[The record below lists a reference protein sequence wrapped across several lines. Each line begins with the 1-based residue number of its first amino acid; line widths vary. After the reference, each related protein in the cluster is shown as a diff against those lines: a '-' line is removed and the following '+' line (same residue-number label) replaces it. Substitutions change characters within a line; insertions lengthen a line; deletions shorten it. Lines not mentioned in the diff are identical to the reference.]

1 MKSISS
7 IALNTFKESIREK
20 LLVIALFFGALLF
33 ASSYILSPLAVGAR
47 EKIVLDV
54 GLASIS
60 LLGILTTI
68 MIGSTLLHKEVDR
81 RAVYMV
87 LTRPISRLEYLLGKF
102 GGIFL
107 AIAGVV
113 AVMTAVMI
121 LMLVTGNVDLR
132 PAIFIALYLTLLE
145 IAVVC
150 SIVVL
155 FSTFTTPVL
164 TSFFT
169 ICLVVAGSL
178 SGDLKVFA
186 EKFGG
191 TVTRHVVDAL
201 YYVLPNLKV
210 FNMRHE
216 AVHDLPYRIG
226 DLWLVTLYAIVYCG
240 VVIYLAHLVF
250 KRREF
255 A

>member
-7 IALNTFKESIREK
+7 IALNTFRESIREK

-33 ASSYILSPLAVGAR
+33 GSSYILSPLALGAR

-54 GLASIS
+54 GLAAVS
-60 LLGILTTI
+60 LLGILITI

-81 RAVYMV
+81 RAIYMV
-87 LTRPISRLEYLLGKF
+87 LTRPVSRLEYLIGKF
-102 GGIFL
+102 WGILL
-107 AIAGVV
+107 AVGGVV
-113 AVMTAVMI
+113 AVMTAVMV
-121 LMLVTGNVDLR
+121 LMLMLGKVALR
-132 PAIFIALYLTLLE
+132 PVIFMALYFTLLE

-150 SIVVL
+150 SIVVF

-164 TSFFT
+164 TSFFSV
-169 ICLVVAGSL
+169 CLVVAGSL

-191 TVTRHVVDAL
+191 TVTRSIADAL

-210 FNMRHE
+210 FNLRHE
-216 AVHDLPYRIG
+216 AVHGLPYRAG
-226 DLWLVTLYAIVYCG
+226 DLWLVTLYAAVYCG
-240 VVIYLAHLVF
+240 VVIYVAHLIF

>member
-7 IALNTFKESIREK
+7 IALNTFRESIREK

-47 EKIVLDV
+47 AKIVLDV

-81 RAVYMV
+81 RAVYMI
-87 LTRPISRLEYLLGKF
+87 LTRPVSRLEYLVGKF
-102 GGIFL
+102 WGVLL

-113 AVMTAVMI
+113 AVMTAVMV
-121 LMLVTGNVDLR
+121 LMLLMSGVALR
-132 PAIFIALYLTLLE
+132 PSIFMALYLTLLE

-164 TSFFT
+164 TSFFS

-186 EKFGG
+186 DKFGG
-191 TVTRHVVDAL
+191 AAMRRVVDAL
-201 YYVLPNLKV
+201 CYVLPNLKV
-210 FNMRHE
+210 FNLRHE
-216 AVHDLPYRIG
+216 AVHDLPYRAG
-226 DLWLVTLYAIVYCG
+226 DLWLVTLYAAVYCG
-240 VVIYLAHLVF
+240 VVIYIAHLIF

>member
-1 MKSISS
+1 MRSVSS
-7 IALNTFKESIREK
+7 IALNTFRESIREK

-54 GLASIS
+54 GLAAVS

-87 LTRPISRLEYLLGKF
+87 LTRPVSRLEYLIGKF
-102 GGIFL
+102 WGVFL

-113 AVMTAVMI
+113 AVMTAVMV
-121 LMLVTGNVDLR
+121 LMLLLGKVALR
-132 PAIFIALYLTLLE
+132 PVVFIALYLTLLE
-145 IAVVC
+145 ISVVC
-150 SIVVL
+150 SIVVF

-164 TSFFT
+164 TSFFS

-178 SGDLKVFA
+178 SGDLKLFA

-191 TVTRHVVDAL
+191 TVTRRIIDAL

-210 FNMRHE
+210 FNLRHE
-216 AVHDLPYRIG
+216 AVHDLPYRAG
-226 DLWLVTLYAIVYCG
+226 DLWLVTLYAAIYCG
-240 VVIYLAHLVF
+240 VVIYVAHLIF